1 MYKKTSFYHEIDER
15 SFFMAKYKVD
25 ITGINT
31 SQIKVLKNEEMIELF
46 KKYQQGDLQA
56 KEELINGN
64 LRLVLSTLKRFNN
77 TKHNLDD
84 LFQVGVIGLIKAIDN
99 FDLSYNLK
107 LSTYACPL
115 ILGEIKRYIRDN
127 TSVRVSRS
135 IKDLAYQILKYKE
148 DFIAQNGYEPQN
160 SEIAKALQEEEYKI
174 SYALDSLREPV
185 SIFEPIYNDGGDTI
199 YLLDQLADKKEKNK
213 DKDMLISMNKALQKL
228 KERERKILMERFMI
242 GKTQMEIA
250 ERLGISQAQVSRL
263 EKSAINNVRRL
274 IK

>member
-1 MYKKTSFYHEIDER
+1 MS
-15 SFFMAKYKVD
+15 KYKVE

-31 SQIKVLKNEEMIELF
+31 NHIKVLKNEEMIELF
-46 KKYQQGDLQA
+46 KKYQSGDLQA
-56 KEELINGN
+56 KEDLINGN
-64 LRLVLSTLKRFNN
+64 LKLVLSVLKKFNN
-77 TKHNLDD
+77 SKHNLDD

-135 IKDLAYQILKYKE
+135 VKDIAYQILKYKE
-148 DFIAQNGYEPQN
+148 EYLLKNGKEPTYA
-160 SEIAKALQEEEYKI
+160 EIASELQIEEYQI
-174 SYALDSLREPV
+174 SYALDSLREPM

-213 DKDMLISMNKALQKL
+213 DKDMLISMNKAIHKL
-228 KERERKILMERFMI
+228 KDRERNILMERFI
-242 GKTQMEIA
+242 VGKTQMEIA
-250 ERLGISQAQVSRL
+250 QSLGISQAQVSRL
-263 EKSAINNVRRL
+263 EKSAMNHVRRL